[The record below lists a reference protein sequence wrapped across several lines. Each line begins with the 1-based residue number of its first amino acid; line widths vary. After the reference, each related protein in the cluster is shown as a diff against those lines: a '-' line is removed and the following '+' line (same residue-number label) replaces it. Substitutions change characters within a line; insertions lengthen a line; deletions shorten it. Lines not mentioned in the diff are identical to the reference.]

1 MARISVTLPGAG
13 GTRKPIASH
22 HGMSPPIITWPRDT
36 GVERTAIA
44 CPNCGSDSP
53 KPLLLTIEFTT
64 SPGSRKETRVVRC
77 PSCGCP
83 FYAEQ
88 IPPDYAEDAMLG
100 RGRVTFYLQQ
110 GAGLSLITRPLA
122 QLRAPAGGVY
132 AEIGCGFGFG
142 LDYARHA
149 KHWSG
154 RGIDPGGIASLGQ
167 HMLGVTIER
176 RYLGDA
182 EPELACTCDVVMAS
196 ETIEHVL
203 SPIGFVRV
211 LRSMLR
217 PGGTLILTTPDGAD
231 LRPETAPGV
240 LIGLLSPGLHLIF
253 QTADSLRRILTEA
266 GFGHVVLNKDGHSL
280 VAFASDR
287 PVELQTDGAVLKAE
301 YRTWLEQRAAGFA
314 PGDDLFFGFA
324 GRALMEAVN
333 DAAFDQAHRVRAR
346 IEQACSERFGQS
358 LEALGEATSALQGM
372 SLEDLTRR
380 IPLNLG
386 GLLYAD
392 AILRLASETE
402 RAGLGKRFLAAAAA
416 ADLLRIALADLAMA
430 DGMSEEIAWTARAE
444 AVLCA
449 AAAGADDI
457 LDQLSALKLAPDAAI
472 GAARLGVAV
481 ERTLWELVNAGHYGL
496 AVGLIEAAL
505 AGDRDWAVPDV
516 SAPWSAPRSGSQRD
530 ALLAIERILVER
542 VNAGHYTQA
551 ARLAEATRFDGRPG
565 ADPDVAACQRGSQSA
580 ALAALRAAS
589 RRDALFA
596 IERILVERV
605 NAGDYSQAA
614 ALVEVTGI
622 DARDWAD
629 PAVSTPRSDSQRDA
643 LFCLAILDSQSAERA
658 VIERSRDR
666 FSRIRQMLETPHG
679 HGGPP
684 GLYEA
689 ATRGEVAA
697 DERLAHLDAADPDA
711 AHQDAAHQ
719 DAATT
724 SDDTRSRHQS
734 G

>member
-1 MARISVTLPGAG
+1 MKPG
-13 GTRKPIASH
+13 ASH
-22 HGMSPPIITWPRDT
+22 HGMMSPPIVTWPREP
-36 GVERTAIA
+36 GVEPAAMA

-64 SPGSRKETRVVRC
+64 SPGSRKETRVLRC
-77 PSCGCP
+77 QSCGCP

-88 IPPDYAEDAMLG
+88 IPPDYAEDAMLA
-100 RGRVTFYLQQ
+100 RGRVPFYLQQ

-122 QLRAPAGGVY
+122 QLRAPAGSVY

-149 KHWSG
+149 KNWSG

-167 HMLGVTIER
+167 RMLGVTIER

-203 SPIGFVRV
+203 SPIGFARV

-266 GFGHVVLNKDGHSL
+266 GFRHVVLNKDGHSL

-287 PVELQTDGAVLKAE
+287 PVELQTDGTVLKAE
-301 YRTWLEQRAAGFA
+301 YRTWLEQRSAGFA
-314 PGDDLFFGFA
+314 PQDDLFFGFA

-392 AILRLASETE
+392 AILRLASGTE

-449 AAAGADDI
+449 AAAGAGDI
-457 LDQLSALKLAPDAAI
+457 QAQLAALPPAPDAES
-472 GAARLGVAV
+472 GAARRDVIT
-481 ERTLWELVNAGHYGL
+481 ERALVELVNAGHYHL
-496 AVGLIEAAL
+496 AAELVAATGVDGG
-505 AGDRDWAVPDV
+505 AWADPDV
-516 SAPWSAPRSGSQRD
+516 SA
-530 ALLAIERILVER
+530 
-542 VNAGHYTQA
+542 
-551 ARLAEATRFDGRPG
+551 
-565 ADPDVAACQRGSQSA
+565 
-580 ALAALRAAS
+580 
-589 RRDALFA
+589 
-596 IERILVERV
+596 
-605 NAGDYSQAA
+605 
-614 ALVEVTGI
+614 
-622 DARDWAD
+622 
-629 PAVSTPRSDSQRDA
+629 PRSDSQRDA
-643 LFCLAILDSQSAERA
+643 LFCLAILDSQSDETV
-658 VIERSRDR
+658 VIERSRGR
-666 FSRIRQMLETPHG
+666 FTRIRRTLQTQDG

-689 ATRGEVAA
+689 AVRGEVAA
-697 DERLAHLDAADPDA
+697 CERLGDQGGATDSGPTDSSPTDSDPTDSGAAPSKRA
-711 AHQDAAHQ
+711 N
-719 DAATT
+719 
-724 SDDTRSRHQS
+724 